1 MLRAMSLL
9 ALFKRPGPSGFG
21 YGSTAADVTE
31 GLDLSGKTYLVT
43 GSNSGLG
50 LETMRVL
57 ALRGA
62 HVIAAART
70 EAKAASAIAA
80 LGVDAT
86 PVACEL
92 SEPGS
97 VRACVEA
104 VKALDRPL
112 DGIVANAGIMAL
124 PTLEQRFGYEL
135 QFFTNHVGHFIL
147 VTGLLGSLGDRGRV
161 VILSSSAHQT
171 APRDVGIEFDNL
183 SGERDYAPW
192 KAYGQSKL
200 ANLLFAHQLA
210 TRLPAGQTANAVH
223 PGVINTN
230 LGRHMNKLLMI
241 PFALMGP
248 LALKTIPQGA
258 ATQTYVATHPS
269 LAAVSGEYFA
279 DVNVAKSTRHGRDM
293 ALAEKLWAVTEDIVA
308 EVLNH

>member
-1 MLRAMSLL
+1 MATTGFDSTTDDVL
-9 ALFKRPGPSGFG
+9 A
-21 YGSTAADVTE
+21 
-31 GLDLSGKTYLVT
+31 GLDLTGVRVVITGASAGLGVETARALAAHGASVT
-43 GSNSGLG
+43 GVVRDLD
-50 LETMRVL
+50 R
-57 ALRGA
+57 
-62 HVIAAART
+62 ART
-70 EAKAASAIAA
+70 
-80 LGVDAT
+80 
-86 PVACEL
+86 
-92 SEPGS
+92 
-97 VRACVEA
+97 
-104 VKALDRPL
+104 ALDETGAENVELYRADL
-112 DGIVANAGIMAL
+112 ASLESIRAFTDEFIADGHDRIDVLIANAGIMAL
-124 PTLEQRFGYEL
+124 PKLEQRFGYEL

-147 VTGLLGSLGDRGRV
+147 VTGLLGSLGERGRV

-200 ANLLFAHQLA
+200 ANLLFARQLA

-258 ATQTYVATHPS
+258 AC
-269 LAAVSGEYFA
+269 
-279 DVNVAKSTRHGRDM
+279 
-293 ALAEKLWAVTEDIVA
+293 
-308 EVLNH
+308 